1 MGCLL
6 DTNVVLRALIR
17 PADLRSPVR
26 RAIDRGP
33 NLLSVVVYWETM
45 LKSMKGLLDI
55 GEPSLWWRDALDQ
68 LSARP
73 LLLRP
78 EHVSELHALPPIHRD
93 PFDRMLLAQAAAEG
107 LTLVSSDRD
116 LARYKS
122 SRIRILS

>member
-1 MGCLL
+1 M
-6 DTNVVLRALIR
+6 
-17 PADLRSPVR
+17 
-26 RAIDRGP
+26 
-33 NLLSVVVYWETM
+33 VVYWEIM